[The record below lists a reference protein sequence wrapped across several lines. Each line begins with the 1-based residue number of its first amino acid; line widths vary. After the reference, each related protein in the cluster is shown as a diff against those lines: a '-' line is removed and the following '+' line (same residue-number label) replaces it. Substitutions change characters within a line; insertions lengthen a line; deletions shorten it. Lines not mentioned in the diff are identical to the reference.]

1 MLRLTPVAAALC
13 LCISYGRHHAQAQV
27 VQYNETTLAS
37 VVFIRTGD
45 HTPFFLGTDTTRLTS
60 SGAQQLYNAGT
71 FFRSRYISSTGN
83 TNASSLQ
90 DAAPIPGLEAEALDN
105 EQLFF
110 LASENNVMLVTAE
123 AFAQGLYPPS
133 PLSANGSSA
142 LLDPSS
148 ITANNTFTSS
158 PVSNY
163 QYVAIGSTNDDDP
176 TSIIPTG
183 NNNCPAWQSAFNSYS
198 SSAAFT
204 EQTNTSQG
212 LYLTV
217 GSEVLN
223 GVLDPSEWDYSNAY
237 AIYDYVA
244 YQVNHNHTIAAWAN
258 STSYN
263 GENILVQLRALASQQ
278 LWELNSPNAAAQFQ
292 NANNPSSI
300 FSISG
305 ATVAMSVLDIFQ
317 QTISTQGGGAQRL
330 SVFVADV
337 EPFLGFASVSQ
348 LASRTPAFQ
357 GLPGYGAAMV
367 WELYSVQNSAD
378 GGDDDGSSSSSSSS
392 SAFPSTD
399 DLWVRFL
406 FRNGSDQLDSGD
418 QQLLEYPLFGRDP
431 DQTEM
436 KWTDFEELMGGVA
449 VASPY
454 DWCTR
459 CDAQTLFC
467 IGINALASNGTAAG
481 SRLSNAVAGVI
492 GAAVTIGVILVL
504 ALIAFAL
511 GGLRLHTVRSP
522 LIACIC
528 GRKRGASR
536 TSTGQPRSK
545 APDSGAL
552 PPQDN
557 KHESLQSAVTAVDG
571 PHDESDRVRIIGRSK
586 GESWEMTSVRRQ
598 SLDED
603 DKDKVD
609 EMGEPVEA
617 RESV

>member
-1 MLRLTPVAAALC
+1 MLRLKSIAAALC
-13 LCISYGRHHAQAQV
+13 LFISHGRHLVQAQV

-45 HTPFFLGTDTTRLTS
+45 HTPFFLGTDSTRLTS
-60 SGAQQLYNAGT
+60 SGAQQLYSAGG

-83 TNASSLQ
+83 TTASSPVQ
-90 DAAPIPGLEAEALDN
+90 DVAPIPGLSAEALDN

-110 LASENNVMLVTAE
+110 LAHEDNVMLVTAE

-148 ITANNTFTSS
+148 IIANNTFTSS

-163 QYVAIGSTNDDDP
+163 QYVAIGSTNNDDP
-176 TSIIPTG
+176 TSIILAG
-183 NNNCPAWQSAFNSYS
+183 NNNCPAWQSALNSYT
-198 SSAAFT
+198 SSAAFA

-223 GVLDPSEWDYSNAY
+223 GVLDPSEWDYTNAY
-237 AIYDYVA
+237 PIYDYVM
-244 YQVNHNHTIAAWAN
+244 YQANHNHTVAAWAN
-258 STSYN
+258 STTYN

-278 LWELNSPNAAAQFQ
+278 LWELNSPDAAAQFQ
-292 NANNPSSI
+292 DANAPKPI
-300 FSISG
+300 FSVSG
-305 ATVAMSVLDIFQ
+305 ATVAMSVLDILQ
-317 QTISTQGGGAQRL
+317 QTVSTQGGGAQRL
-330 SVFVADV
+330 SVFVGDV

-348 LASRTPAFQ
+348 LASRSPAFQ

-367 WELYSVQNSAD
+367 WELYSVEDIAS
-378 GGDDDGSSSSSSSS
+378 GGDDGSSS

-406 FRNGSDQLDSGD
+406 FRNGSDQLGPGD
-418 QQLLEYPLFGRDP
+418 EELLEYPLFGRDP

-436 KWTDFEELMGGVA
+436 KWTDFEELMGGIA

-467 IGINALASNGTAAG
+467 LGINALASNGAAG
-481 SRLSNAVAGVI
+481 GSGLSNAVAGVI
-492 GAAVTIGVILVL
+492 GAAVTIGVILIL
-504 ALIAFAL
+504 ALIAFVA

-522 LIACIC
+522 LIALVS
-528 GRKRGASR
+528 GRKRSVIKR
-536 TSTGQPRSK
+536 STGPPSSN
-545 APDSGAL
+545 APDSEGSL
-552 PPQDN
+552 PQDN
-557 KHESLQSAVTAVDG
+557 KHESLQSAVTAVNE
-571 PHDESDRVRIIGRSK
+571 PRDESDRVRIIGHSK
-586 GESWEMTSVRRQ
+586 GESWEMTSVRRL
-598 SLDED
+598 SLEED

-609 EMGEPVEA
+609 EMAKPVEA